1 MREAR
6 ENRIRGVLF
15 HIFKTLGNSNCY
27 EKNSAWGGR
36 EMWQVAGG
44 GITKGMNRLG
54 DEGYVHYLECDDGF
68 TDVFIC
74 QNLECAL

>member
-1 MREAR
+1 
-6 ENRIRGVLF
+6 
-15 HIFKTLGNSNCY
+15 
-27 EKNSAWGGR
+27 
-36 EMWQVAGG
+36 MWQVAGG

-74 QNLECAL
+74 QNLESAL